1 MGICAARCPSGPG
14 WSLSPHVAWD
24 EGEKGQNFLNIDERG
39 LNELM
44 VESQDLQVDAMRDIK
59 ATLPELTEIREER
72 RGQPVNT
79 EEIDRY
85 NSGRRQLLHKFGLGA
100 GGLAT
105 RGVFAGGMGSFL
117 AALLASPASA
127 DTPLDIQI
135 LQTAS
140 SLEVLAVSTY
150 DTALGLQ
157 FIKSGNATIL
167 KFAQTTRAQH
177 DEHKKAFQ
185 AQTTTLG
192 GKVQTQPNPKYNQVV
207 QEALPTIQ
215 KGGPVDVVG
224 LAKTLEM
231 VATETYLQNTSLLE
245 DAASKKIMA
254 SVMGV
259 ETQHAATLAAVEAL
273 LKGGAPELI
282 KVPIGAD
289 VAKLP
294 AAAGNVAFPEAFLTA
309 KTVAEPETGAVK

>member
-1 MGICAARCPSGPG
+1 MVCTARRPNWTGLVPSPRTLRGI
-14 WSLSPHVAWD
+14 

-59 ATLPELTEIREER
+59 ATLPELAEIREER
-72 RGQPVNT
+72 RGQQVNT

-85 NSGRRQLLHKFGLGA
+85 NSSRRQLLHKFGLGA

-105 RGVFAGGMGSFL
+105 RSVFAGGMGSFL

-167 KFAQTTRAQH
+167 KFAQTTRMQH

-192 GKVQTQPNPKYNQVV
+192 GKEQTQPNPKFVPVV
-207 QEALPTIQ
+207 QAAVPTI
-215 KGGPVDVVG
+215 KGPLDVVG

-245 DAASKKIMA
+245 DMASKKIMA

-273 LKGGAPELI
+273 LKGGAPELV

-294 AAAGNVAFPEAFLTA
+294 AAAGSVAFPEAFLTA